1 MFRVYIK
8 LPDGSMQDRLVTAS
22 MRDAEAHY
30 SELCKR
36 RTPGLRW
43 PSTIR
48 LCRSWASGA
57 SVSTW
62 TIPTD
67 SAGSSGP

>member
-36 RTPGLRW
+36 RTPGPAVAVYHPPVPELGERRF
-43 PSTIR
+43 R
-48 LCRSWASGA
+48 LDLDYPDGQRRQ
-57 SVSTW
+57 
-62 TIPTD
+62 
-67 SAGSSGP
+67 